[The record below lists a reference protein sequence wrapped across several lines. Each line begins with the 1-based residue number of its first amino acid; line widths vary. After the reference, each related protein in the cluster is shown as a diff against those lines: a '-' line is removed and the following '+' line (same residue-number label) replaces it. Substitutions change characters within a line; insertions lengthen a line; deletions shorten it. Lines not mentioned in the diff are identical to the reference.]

1 MNESNITE
9 SINKFLLENNY
20 EVIQCIYP
28 GGQGGLYLKIKK
40 NIIYPDIICLK
51 DKKLFIGEN
60 KPLFDE
66 SDEKKLLLL
75 KIEKNLINQCQIIL
89 NDYCF
94 TNNKD
99 AFKLE
104 SIELF
109 LGFSKN
115 SKKKSNKLINF
126 LVKDDG
132 QVEILKN

>member
-1 MNESNITE
+1 
-9 SINKFLLENNY
+9 
-20 EVIQCIYP
+20 
-28 GGQGGLYLKIKK
+28 
-40 NIIYPDIICLK
+40 
-51 DKKLFIGEN
+51 
-60 KPLFDE
+60 
-66 SDEKKLLLL
+66 
-75 KIEKNLINQCQIIL
+75 IL